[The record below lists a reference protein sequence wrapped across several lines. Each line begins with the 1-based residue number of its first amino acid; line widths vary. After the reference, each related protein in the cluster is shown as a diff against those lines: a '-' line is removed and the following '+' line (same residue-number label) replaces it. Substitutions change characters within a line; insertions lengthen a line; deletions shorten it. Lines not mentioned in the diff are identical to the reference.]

1 MVIYSENILPDVNP
15 RLLSRFHAT
24 RGSNVCK
31 IYSSTFSSFFSCS
44 TKSWN
49 HGNIQKLIKKN
60 RSVENSPYEKTTRIF
75 AICHQKFHDRI
86 LSLFLFLRTSNS
98 EIGSLRN
105 RGERNVGIKSRY
117 QSELLRLIYAEPPL
131 FNGEKSSWSPPFRW
145 LGRVLN
151 LNIGPLRPPRGP
163 PFSRHTV
170 IRA

>member
-1 MVIYSENILPDVNP
+1 MLILDFCRV
-15 RLLSRFHAT
+15 ST
-24 RGSNVCK
+24 R
-31 IYSSTFSSFFSCS
+31 CS
-44 TKSWN
+44 TRLENRTFVKFIPLFLLFFLFHEIMESWQ
-49 HGNIQKLIKKN
+49 HPKIDKKKN

-75 AICHQKFHDRI
+75 AVCHQKFHDRI

-98 EIGSLRN
+98 EIGSL
-105 RGERNVGIKSRY
+105 RNVGIKSRY

>member
-1 MVIYSENILPDVNP
+1 MLILDFCRV
-15 RLLSRFHAT
+15 ST
-24 RGSNVCK
+24 R
-31 IYSSTFSSFFSCS
+31 CS
-44 TKSWN
+44 TRLEDRTFVKFIPLFLLFFLFHEIMESWQ
-49 HGNIQKLIKKN
+49 HPKIDKKKIE
-60 RSVENSPYEKTTRIF
+60 VSPYEKTTRIF
-75 AICHQKFHDRI
+75 AVCHQKFHDRI
-86 LSLFLFLRTSNS
+86 LPLFLFLRTSNS
-98 EIGSLRN
+98 EIGSL
-105 RGERNVGIKSRY
+105 RNVGIKSRY

>member
-1 MVIYSENILPDVNP
+1 MLILDFCRVSM
-15 RLLSRFHAT
+15 R
-24 RGSNVCK
+24 
-31 IYSSTFSSFFSCS
+31 CS
-44 TKSWN
+44 TRLEDRTFVKFIPLFLLFFLFHEIMESWQ
-49 HGNIQKLIKKN
+49 HPKIDKKKN

-75 AICHQKFHDRI
+75 AVCHQKFHDRI

-105 RGERNVGIKSRY
+105 RGERNVEIKSRY

-170 IRA
+170 IWA

>member
-15 RLLSRFHAT
+15 RLLSRFHAMFNAT

-31 IYSSTFSSFFSCS
+31 IYSSIFSSFFSYS

-60 RSVENSPYEKTTRIF
+60 RSVENSPYEKTIRIF
-75 AICHQKFHDRI
+75 AVCHQKFHDRI

-98 EIGSLRN
+98 EIGSL
-105 RGERNVGIKSRY
+105 RNVGIKSRY

>member
-1 MVIYSENILPDVNP
+1 MLILDFCRVSM
-15 RLLSRFHAT
+15 R
-24 RGSNVCK
+24 
-31 IYSSTFSSFFSCS
+31 CS
-44 TKSWN
+44 TRLEDRTFVKFIPLFLLFFLFHEIMELWQ
-49 HGNIQKLIKKN
+49 HPKIDKKKIE
-60 RSVENSPYEKTTRIF
+60 VSPYEKTTRIF
-75 AICHQKFHDRI
+75 AVCHQKFHDRI

>member
-1 MVIYSENILPDVNP
+1 MLILDFCRVSM
-15 RLLSRFHAT
+15 R
-24 RGSNVCK
+24 
-31 IYSSTFSSFFSCS
+31 CS
-44 TKSWN
+44 TRLEDRTFVKFIPLFLLFFLFHEIMESWQ
-49 HGNIQKLIKKN
+49 HPKIDKKKIE
-60 RSVENSPYEKTTRIF
+60 VSPYEKTTRIF
-75 AICHQKFHDRI
+75 AVCHQKFHDRI

-105 RGERNVGIKSRY
+105 RGERNVEIKSRY

>member
-1 MVIYSENILPDVNP
+1 MPDVNP
-15 RLLSRFHAT
+15 RLLSRFHAMFNAT

-31 IYSSTFSSFFSCS
+31 IYSSIFSSFFSYS

-49 HGNIQKLIKKN
+49 HGNIQKLIKKKSKYH
-60 RSVENSPYEKTTRIF
+60 RMRTTRIF
-75 AICHQKFHDRI
+75 AVCHQKFHDRI